1 MELFCV
7 RATVTRVLASFC
19 AKRNPDQ
26 VTLNRNTCPKAL
38 RPKEEGLYRIT
49 SRFFYKVSKFISDIS
64 DIYHFLKNMHAFGLI
79 FIL

>member
-1 MELFCV
+1 V
-7 RATVTRVLASFC
+7 RS
-19 AKRNPDQ
+19 
-26 VTLNRNTCPKAL
+26 VTLIRLRLAEIRAKAL